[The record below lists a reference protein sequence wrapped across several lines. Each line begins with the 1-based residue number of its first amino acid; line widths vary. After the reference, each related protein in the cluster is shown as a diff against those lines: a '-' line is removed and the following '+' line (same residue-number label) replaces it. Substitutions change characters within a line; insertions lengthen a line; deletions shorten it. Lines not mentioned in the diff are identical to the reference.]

1 MQFVNQW
8 SYSYL
13 FPAKQS
19 VRFIFNGQTYMV
31 KQISL
36 FPKISNG
43 SSCNLKGKLKAKQ
56 TDADRQKLINLSNNE
71 YFIDLQSLNSS
82 ESQ

>member
-1 MQFVNQW
+1 
-8 SYSYL
+8 
-13 FPAKQS
+13 
-19 VRFIFNGQTYMV
+19 MV